1 MGQKNIKII
10 SWNVNGLRAVMK
22 KDFHKSLKNM
32 DADIVAIQET
42 KIQEPQ
48 LTEEMK
54 NIEGYESYWSF
65 STVKKGYS
73 GIGVY
78 TRIKPRNVKYG
89 IGVSKYDDEGRIIEM
104 DFKDFIFLIYIFQT
118 DR

>member
-1 MGQKNIKII
+1 MGQKNIKMI

-32 DADIVAIQET
+32 DADIVALQET

-54 NIEGYESYWSF
+54 NIEAMNHTGLFPLSRKD
-65 STVKKGYS
+65 TAVS
-73 GIGVY
+73 G
-78 TRIKPRNVKYG
+78 
-89 IGVSKYDDEGRIIEM
+89 
-104 DFKDFIFLIYIFQT
+104 FIQG
-118 DR
+118 

>member
-1 MGQKNIKII
+1 MGNIKMI

-32 DADIVAIQET
+32 DADIVALQET

-54 NIEGYESYWSF
+54 N
-65 STVKKGYS
+65 T
-73 GIGVY
+73 
-78 TRIKPRNVKYG
+78 KYK
-89 IGVSKYDDEGRIIEM
+89 IAKS
-104 DFKDFIFLIYIFQT
+104 DFV
-118 DR
+118 